1 MFRALVLEAGNSAPV
16 AGVSSLEE
24 EALPVGS
31 VTVDVS
37 HSTVNYKDGLAVT
50 RGKPV
55 VRSFPMVPGIDF
67 AGTVSASDYEGVA
80 VGQRVVLNGFG
91 VGESHWG
98 GFATKAR
105 VPGEWLVELPEALST
120 AQAMA
125 IGTAGYTA
133 MLCVMALERAGATP
147 TDGDVLVTGA
157 AGGVGSVA
165 IALLAD
171 LGYRVL
177 ASTGRPEEV
186 DYLSQLGAAE
196 VIERTE
202 LSEPS
207 KRPMGPERW
216 AHAVDAVGS
225 HTLVNVLGGTRYGGV
240 VAACGLAQGGDL
252 AATVYPFILRGVSLV
267 GVDSVMAPLARRRE
281 AWARLAVELDLA
293 KLAAMTTTIG
303 LAEVPGVCAAIL
315 DGRVRGRVVVDVSA

>member
-1 MFRALVLEAGNSAPV
+1 M
-16 AGVSSLEE
+16 EE

-67 AGTVSASDYEGVA
+67 AGTVSASDYDGVA

-91 VGESHWG
+91 VGEGHWG

-105 VPGEWLVELPEALST
+105 VPGEWLVELPEALTT

-171 LGYRVL
+171 RGYRVL
-177 ASTGRPEEV
+177 ASTGRPEEA
-186 DYLSQLGAAE
+186 DYLRQLGAAE
-196 VIERTE
+196 VIERTA

-252 AATVYPFILRGVSLV
+252 PATVYPFILRGVSLV

>member
-16 AGVSSLEE
+16 AEVSSLEE

-67 AGTVSASDYEGVA
+67 AGTVSASDYDGVG

-91 VGESHWG
+91 VGEGHWG

-105 VPGEWLVELPEALST
+105 VPGEWLVELPEALTT

-171 LGYRVL
+171 RGYRVL
-177 ASTGRPEEV
+177 ASTGRPEEA
-186 DYLSQLGAAE
+186 DYLRQLGAAE

>member
-1 MFRALVLEAGNSAPV
+1 M
-16 AGVSSLEE
+16 EE
-24 EALPVGS
+24 EALPAGS

-67 AGTVSASDYEGVA
+67 AGTVSASDYDGVG

-91 VGESHWG
+91 VGEGHWG

-105 VPGEWLVELPEALST
+105 VPGEWLVELPEALT
-120 AQAMA
+120 NAHAMA

-171 LGYRVL
+171 RGYRVL
-177 ASTGRPEEV
+177 ASTGRPEEA
-186 DYLSQLGAAE
+186 DYLRQLGAAE